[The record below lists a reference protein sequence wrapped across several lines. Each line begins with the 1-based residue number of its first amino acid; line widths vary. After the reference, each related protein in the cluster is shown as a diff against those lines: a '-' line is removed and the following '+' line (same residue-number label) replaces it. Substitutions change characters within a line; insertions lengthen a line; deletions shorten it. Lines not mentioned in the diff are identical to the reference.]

1 MDEMNW
7 GAIRFWA
14 AIVLL
19 VDAAFG
25 LWNNDRFSEMAPK
38 INIQRIAFIEA
49 GAAFALLIVHFLF

>member
-1 MDEMNW
+1 MNW

-25 LWNNDRFSEMAPK
+25 LWNHERFAEMVPK
-38 INIQRIAFIEA
+38 INIPRIAFVEA
-49 GAAFALLIVHFLF
+49 GAAIALLTVHFLF

>member
-1 MDEMNW
+1 MNW

-25 LWNNDRFSEMAPK
+25 LWNYERFAEMVPK
-38 INIQRIAFIEA
+38 INIPRIAIIEA
-49 GAAFALLIVHFLF
+49 GAAIVLLSVHFLF